1 MKILFICQYYYPEP
15 FRHKDICEEL
25 VSKGHEV
32 TVITGLP
39 NYPVG
44 KVYKGYKYGKK
55 RDEVINGVKIHR
67 CFTIG
72 RYGGSLKRLLN
83 YFSYPLS
90 ACRYVGHI
98 KEEYDI
104 VFVNQL
110 SPIMMA
116 WPAIKY
122 KKKHKTKII
131 MYCLDLWPISLC
143 VGGMS
148 TKSIVYKLFHKI
160 SVDIYKKMD
169 LILNTSESFKNYQ
182 VNKLKIDSS
191 IISYLPQYAE
201 TIFLPSSC
209 KKLPNEFIDLMF
221 AGNIGTAQSIKTI
234 ITAAKLCKDIK
245 NLRWHIVGDGTEVK
259 NLKNMAQGMENI
271 IFYGYQPIDKMPE
284 FYSMADVM
292 LVTMKKDLVSSL
304 TLPGKVQTYMA
315 AGKPI
320 IGAADGET
328 QRVISESQCGF
339 CGQAEDA
346 QTLAVNI
353 RRIINEDLQTLSSNS
368 RRYYESK
375 FSKESF
381 FKTIESV
388 LKKFEK

>member
-209 KKLPNEFIDLMF
+209 KKPPNEFIDLMF

-346 QTLAVNI
+346 QTLAVNV
-353 RRIINEDLQTLSSNS
+353 RRIINEDLETLSSNS

>member
-98 KEEYDI
+98 KKEYDI

-346 QTLAVNI
+346 QALAVNV
-353 RRIINEDLQTLSSNS
+353 RRIINEDLETLSSNS

-388 LKKFEK
+388 LKKFGK

>member
-72 RYGGSLKRLLN
+72 RYGSSLKRLLN

-98 KEEYDI
+98 KKEYDI

-346 QTLAVNI
+346 QALAVNV
-353 RRIINEDLQTLSSNS
+353 RRIINEDLETLSSNS

-388 LKKFEK
+388 LKKFGK

>member
-259 NLKNMAQGMENI
+259 NLKNMAHGMENI

-346 QTLAVNI
+346 QTLAVNV
-353 RRIINEDLQTLSSNS
+353 RRIINEDLETLSSNS